1 MNTASKR
8 NPLLT
13 IDYLQ
18 NEHENK
24 YFDRKSA
31 QVRPADLAGL
41 IVAFANAEGGTI
53 VLGISDKTRKLE
65 GVNFVGEDKISE
77 FINAPK
83 NFCKPMPRFHEEFI
97 DIINTAGE
105 PDRLLLL
112 HIEASPDRVIRT
124 VNDKTFL
131 RIADKTHEILGENL
145 RNLEYSK
152 STRHFED
159 EINQNARVSDL
170 DAELIEQYKRHINAE
185 GLETEQVL
193 RARGFLV
200 EKGGIV
206 YLTNAAVLLF
216 ARNIRQFY
224 PNCRIRFVRYDGTRA
239 ESGTSLNIV
248 KDVNVEYPLLKII
261 DKATEFVGTQL
272 REFTSLNPETG
283 KFQTVSEYPEFA
295 WKEGIVNA
303 VTHREYAMSGSYT
316 LLSMYD
322 DRLEI
327 ESPGGLPDIVTVENI
342 RETRYSRNPA
352 ISRVLT
358 EFGWVREL
366 NEGVKRIYS
375 DMENF
380 FLDPPEY
387 YDSGHTVRLVLRNNI
402 ITRQLRQRD
411 RTKENIPDEIWNQ
424 LDATEQQIL
433 TVMMVRGRVTRAELE
448 KHIGKSA
455 TTVRKKLN
463 NLISFNLIKTSG
475 NKFDPKITYEINFK

>member
-1 MNTASKR
+1 M
-8 NPLLT
+8 
-13 IDYLQ
+13 
-18 NEHENK
+18 
-24 YFDRKSA
+24 
-31 QVRPADLAGL
+31 
-41 IVAFANAEGGTI
+41 
-53 VLGISDKTRKLE
+53 
-65 GVNFVGEDKISE
+65 
-77 FINAPK
+77 
-83 NFCKPMPRFHEEFI
+83 
-97 DIINTAGE
+97 
-105 PDRLLLL
+105 
-112 HIEASPDRVIRT
+112 
-124 VNDKTFL
+124 
-131 RIADKTHEILGENL
+131 
-145 RNLEYSK
+145 
-152 STRHFED
+152 
-159 EINQNARVSDL
+159 
-170 DAELIEQYKRHINAE
+170 
-185 GLETEQVL
+185 
-193 RARGFLV
+193 
-200 EKGGIV
+200 
-206 YLTNAAVLLF
+206 
-216 ARNIRQFY
+216 
-224 PNCRIRFVRYDGTRA
+224 
-239 ESGTSLNIV
+239 
-248 KDVNVEYPLLKII
+248 
-261 DKATEFVGTQL
+261 
-272 REFTSLNPETG
+272 
-283 KFQTVSEYPEFA
+283 
-295 WKEGIVNA
+295 NA

-424 LDATEQQIL
+424 LDATEQQIF
-433 TVMMVRGRVTRAELE
+433 TVMMVRGRVTKAESE